1 MTAHCYTSVMGPRQE
16 GISPKAPG
24 RAAQRRRTRQAI
36 LAAAQ
41 RLLAESGPTP
51 SIEQI
56 AAHADVSRRTIYM
69 YFPTLDQLLVDATSG
84 LLSRRTIEPVLDS
97 PQFPTDPLQRV
108 DQFAESLFEI
118 APEALPLARR
128 ILKLTV
134 DTELPPDASR
144 RGYRRV
150 EWLGRVLEP
159 LHAELDDRQFE
170 RLMSALSVV
179 LGWEAMIVLRDTR
192 GLDWAEAERVI
203 RWMAQTLVTAAL
215 DEGRLPPPGG
225 H

>member
-1 MTAHCYTSVMGPRQE
+1 MVARQE
-16 GISPKAPG
+16 VVSPDSPG

-41 RLLAESGPTP
+41 RLLADGQAP
-51 SIEQI
+51 SIDQI
-56 AAHADVSRRTIYM
+56 AAGADVSRRTIYM

-84 LLSRRTIEPVLDS
+84 LLSQRTIEPLLDS

-108 DQFAESLFEI
+108 DLFAESLLDI

-128 ILKLTV
+128 ILRLTV
-134 DTELPPDASR
+134 DTELPPDAAR

-159 LHAELDDRQFE
+159 LRAELSEEQFE

-179 LGWEAMIVLRDTR
+179 LGWEAMIVLRDSR

-203 RWMAQTLVTAAL
+203 RWAARTLVTAAL
-215 DEGRLPPPGG
+215 HEATSAG
-225 H
+225 

>member
-1 MTAHCYTSVMGPRQE
+1 MAAGQE
-16 GISPKAPG
+16 AVSPDSPG

-41 RLLAESGPTP
+41 RLLADGQAP
-51 SIEQI
+51 SIDQI
-56 AAHADVSRRTIYM
+56 AASADVSRRTIYM

-84 LLSRRTIEPVLDS
+84 MLSQRTIEPLLDS

-108 DQFAESLFEI
+108 DRFAESLLDI

-128 ILKLTV
+128 ILRLTV
-134 DTELPPDASR
+134 DTELPPAAAR

-159 LHAELDDRQFE
+159 LRAELSEQQFE

-179 LGWEAMIVLRDTR
+179 LGWEAMIVLRDSR
-192 GLDWAEAERVI
+192 GLDWAETERVI
-203 RWMAQTLVTAAL
+203 RWAARTLVTAAL
-215 DEGRLPPPGG
+215 HEGTTAE
-225 H
+225 